1 MCGNFNGD
9 PEDDFIGKDKRLH
22 ENALEFAMSWQRGRQ
37 SICEV
42 GFTQEQVNSSNCK
55 YQYRKKGNIVWGISC
70 LMNLMFHHNPG

>member
-42 GFTQEQVNSSNCK
+42 GFTQEQVNCSYCQ
-55 YQYRKKGNIVWGISC
+55 YQYRKKGNIHVVRGNFLFNEFDVSS
-70 LMNLMFHHNPG
+70 